1 MQQINFT
8 GSIEK
13 ETSVFFIIEE
23 AKEIVLDF
31 SKRRVKYIDFVV
43 FGYNMK

>member
-13 ETSVFFIIEE
+13 ETSVFIIEE

-31 SKRRVKYIDFVV
+31 SKRRVKIYWFRCFWI
-43 FGYNMK
+43 